1 MGDAIKVM
9 SEKIPMATNDIAA
22 LVEGGARMGIQGK
35 ADLLEFARVAALAS
49 TAFDLPADQL
59 AEDMGKI
66 ANVYKIPIKDIQKLG
81 DTINYLDDNAQSKGP
96 TSST

>member
-1 MGDAIKVM
+1 
-9 SEKIPMATNDIAA
+9 MATNDIAA